1 MDYSG
6 WFMVIRFCHRS
17 AAPGL
22 PIFNVLLGVAVADL
36 APTTK

>member
-1 MDYSG
+1 
-6 WFMVIRFCHRS
+6 MVIRFCHRS